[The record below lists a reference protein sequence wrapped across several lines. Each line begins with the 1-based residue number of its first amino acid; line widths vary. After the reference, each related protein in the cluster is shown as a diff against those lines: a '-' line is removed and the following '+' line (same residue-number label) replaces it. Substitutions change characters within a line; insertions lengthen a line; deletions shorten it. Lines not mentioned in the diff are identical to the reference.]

1 MGLVVEEQV
10 ELKVFQVQE
19 EQAEGL
25 LEQVDPEPGR
35 QLEDVQVDLD
45 TGGNNILNSVKK
57 FKCIIST
64 YYGRSRR

>member
-1 MGLVVEEQV
+1 MGLGVEEQV

-25 LEQVDPEPGR
+25 LERVDAEPGR

-45 TGGNNILNSVKK
+45 TGGNNILNPVKK

-64 YYGRSRR
+64 YYGRGRR

>member
-25 LEQVDPEPGR
+25 LEGVDPEPGR
-35 QLEDVQVDLD
+35 QLEDVEVDWD
-45 TGGNNILNSVKK
+45 TGENKIRFCAKHP
-57 FKCIIST
+57 ST
-64 YYGRSRR
+64 LYYIP